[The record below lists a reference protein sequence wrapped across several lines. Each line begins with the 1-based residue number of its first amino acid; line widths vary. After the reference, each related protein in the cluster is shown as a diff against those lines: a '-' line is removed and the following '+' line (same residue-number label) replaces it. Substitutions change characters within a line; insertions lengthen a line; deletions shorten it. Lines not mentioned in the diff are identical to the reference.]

1 MTNHPFLNPH
11 SSRSLLS
18 HRPTNLSATKIWL
31 AGALGT
37 SLSTVGS
44 AVVWLMCTQVFDIT
58 LTTTLRNTAYTLHLL
73 PLLALSVFFGI
84 TATLILY
91 GLGKIIDQPLRMF
104 RLVSVLVFLAESFAL
119 LMLPLS
125 PTLRLI
131 GFVLCA
137 LQNTTIVTPLIRY
150 TQE

>member
-37 SLSTVGS
+37 SLSTIGS
-44 AVVWLMCTQVFDIT
+44 AVVWLMCTQVFDIA
-58 LTTTLRNTAYTLHLL
+58 LTTKLRDNTYTLHLL
-73 PLLALSVFFGI
+73 PLLAVSVFIGI
-84 TATLILY
+84 TATLLLY
-91 GLGKIIDQPLRMF
+91 GLGKIIHQPLRIF
-104 RLVSVLVFLAESFAL
+104 RLVSVLFFLAESFAL

-131 GFVLCA
+131 GFMVCA
-137 LQNTTIVTPLIRY
+137 LQTTTIITPLIRY